1 MKSFNNTKNL
11 YDEMEPI
18 IEELKVDK
26 KDIRLLHEHSTKLLE
41 AYKRSKKYY
50 IIRMVLFVLLY
61 ISFVSAMFND
71 VFLLSETVNF
81 ITAISGVVGS
91 ITLIILLAI
100 VQKLISINLNKAHI
114 HANYIT
120 ALDVKYR

>member
-1 MKSFNNTKNL
+1 
-11 YDEMEPI
+11 MEPI